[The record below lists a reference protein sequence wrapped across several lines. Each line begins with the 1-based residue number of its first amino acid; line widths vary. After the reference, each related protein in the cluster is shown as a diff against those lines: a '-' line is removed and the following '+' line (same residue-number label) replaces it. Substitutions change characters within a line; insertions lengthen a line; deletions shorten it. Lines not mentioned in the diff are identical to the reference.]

1 MFYTLFWGDK
11 MKSVFIVG
19 DSISLFYHKYLKEN
33 LKDVA
38 IYSRKGRDEEITT
51 ALTPGESLENIWKA
65 NGGNSNLVL
74 EYFKTLESR
83 FNFGGKANKQDVILF
98 NCGLH
103 DIKTRGTKRANQVGA
118 LKYAHNLK
126 RIIKEFEKLK
136 KAGLAETLIWINT
149 TPVVDSLHNAKR
161 TYNFRYNADVIK
173 YNCIAEKIMNKYGIP
188 IIDLYTFTKDV
199 LANRDNCFRDELHY
213 SDKVSLIQADFIK
226 DKLQPYLK

>member
-1 MFYTLFWGDK
+1 

-38 IYSRKGRDEEITT
+38 IYSRKGSEEEIAT

-65 NGGNSNLVL
+65 NGGNSDLVL

-103 DIKTRGTKRANQVGA
+103 DIKTKGTSKA
-118 LKYAHNLK
+118 LSVSPFMYAHNLRK
-126 RIIKEFEKLK
+126 IIAEFNRLK
-136 KAGLAETLIWINT
+136 KHGLASQLVWIST

-173 YNCIAEKIMNKYGIP
+173 YNSIAEKIMNKHGIP

-199 LANRDNCFRDELHY
+199 LDNNDNCFRDELNY
-213 SDKVSLIQADFIK
+213 SDKVSLLQANYIA